1 MCGIIGVPKKTFM
14 IWNTV
19 GALIWTQGII
29 GLGFI
34 LGDVLEG
41 SVDKFL
47 LPVIG
52 IIIFASLVPVIFE
65 VLREWQSKRFKK

>member
-1 MCGIIGVPKKTFM
+1 
-14 IWNTV
+14 
-19 GALIWTQGII
+19 LIWTQGVI

-52 IIIFASLVPVIFE
+52 IIIFASLVPVLFE
-65 VLREWQSKRFKK
+65 LFREWQSKRFKK